1 MSSAPDLYSP
11 DPALPAAP
19 RTVRLRVVSRRERK
33 RFVLLGTLGAVWS
46 ASLSYGFGQTPA
58 GTAPAPSASP
68 VTAPPM
74 GTAPTA
80 AAPVP
85 AATSGAPAPA
95 AVPWGA
101 TPVSATPASGAPA
114 FAPASAHPVGPAQP
128 MQGQSAENALFYRLI
143 SEAEY
148 WLSQHQFDRAQDSVE
163 RALDMMPHNPQA
175 LLLLGTVQKGRGD
188 VTGAEKTLALMQN
201 TGAPADLRS
210 ALRDIIDAKPVDKDK
225 LAQAR
230 ALAASGKM
238 LPASL
243 AYKAL
248 FGNGPPPP
256 DLALEY
262 YSVLGSTILGYQE
275 AIARLQL
282 WLQRNPADLDAQLL
296 YYRVL
301 TYRETSR
308 PQGLEGVKK
317 LASADISPRIRR
329 QAYAA
334 WRQTLLWEP
343 IRGSSIPL
351 YYEWLAQHPTDAEI
365 ADRLEKSRAE
375 QGRIDA
381 DTARVNGFS
390 HLNAGHVEEAGK
402 EFQQALAYNAHDAAA
417 LGGMGLVAERQR
429 DWRRAEE
436 NFRLAMAADP
446 ATASQWRNALV
457 GVRQSMAGN
466 NPLGGQIARAIA
478 ADRNDDARRYI
489 AQLAQ
494 EPGQQVNALL
504 FRAQLELREGHR
516 TEAEEAYRAVLS
528 RAPRNKGA
536 RSTLVTLLLQD
547 GQLDEAEDIIRQS
560 DTVQPELA
568 AQVQSAR
575 LVQQASR
582 TTDGAERV
590 SLLRDAVNTT
600 PADPWVRLKLAQ
612 ALAATHHADE
622 GQAVMNSLLDQPHP
636 PREALAAAI
645 IYADGQNDFATS
657 EALLRRMPPAALSPD
672 MHQLM
677 ERAQAGLEVD
687 TAERNSMTAVAG
699 LKALASRPD
708 PSGQRT
714 LLVADALLRHDE
726 VQAAYEV
733 LKQGQAQAVA
743 VSASQRLSY
752 AGLYL
757 RILASPG
764 RPSFHRR
771 VRQDIV
777 ACLSA
782 FDAQTRNQEPT
793 DREAEARSQIEDGFM
808 AIRADDLVRRGWPDD
823 ARHLLAPYVATHPD
837 AIESRLA
844 MARAL
849 DAKDMPERALAE
861 DLRVLQHAP
870 QNTRVLAA
878 AVHDATM
885 ADDTRAADALA
896 ERLHRLDPDA
906 RETWSALAESAQSR
920 DNMHHQLTAME
931 HVQAADC
938 ADNDSD
944 ACDREDLREPDYRWP
959 LIEAG
964 YQDQRGVMLPDSY
977 HYLRDEKA
985 PAANNRSVV
994 YLTDSV
1000 APQMDANFYVRNRT
1014 GIAGLGQL
1022 TELALPITGSI
1033 PFESWNHR
1041 VSFSISPTFLFTGNP
1056 LGNDGSNHQFGQ
1068 CATVG
1073 TNGLCTGHGHHYYV
1087 QGVGLNV
1094 NYVNRWFSADVGS
1107 TPLGFPIANVV
1118 GGLEF
1123 APHLTRDLVLRISG
1137 GRRMVT
1143 NSELSYAGM
1152 KDPVSGKT
1160 WGGVTRD
1167 YGHGMLEW
1175 GHPGWNLYAG
1185 GGFAYLDGTHVRS
1198 NTEFDVEAGGSA
1210 VVWQQRQR
1218 QAIRTGLD
1226 FTYYDYRRNDYLFTW
1241 GQGGYFSPQG
1251 YYAIMVPLEWTGHQ
1265 DEWTWLLRGEGGFQH
1280 YHSDAARY
1288 FPLDQRLQL
1297 SAIAPS
1303 TEGAQSASGV
1313 AGNVQGR
1320 VIYQV
1325 TPSLRMGAQASYSR
1339 AGNWSE
1345 ISAILMAHYTFD
1357 TF

>member
-1 MSSAPDLYSP
+1 MSNAHNIRTP
-11 DPALPAAP
+11 DPHAP
-19 RTVRLRVVSRRERK
+19 RTVRLAVVSRRERK
-33 RFVLLGTLGAVWS
+33 RYVLLGTLGAVWS
-46 ASLSYGFGQTPA
+46 ATLSSGFGQALNGGANPA
-58 GTAPAPSASP
+58 PPSAPLSVFANSGPVAPAQSQQS
-68 VTAPPM
+68 
-74 GTAPTA
+74 
-80 AAPVP
+80 
-85 AATSGAPAPA
+85 TS
-95 AVPWGA
+95 V
-101 TPVSATPASGAPA
+101 
-114 FAPASAHPVGPAQP
+114 
-128 MQGQSAENALFYRLI
+128 ENAMFYRMI

-148 WLSQHQFDRAQDSVE
+148 WLSQHQFDRAQDSVQ
-163 RALDMMPHNPQA
+163 RALDMAPHNAQA
-175 LLLLGTVQKGRGD
+175 LLLLGTVQKGLGN
-188 VTGAEKTLALMQN
+188 VTAAEKTLALMQD

-238 LPASL
+238 LQASL
-243 AYKAL
+243 TYKAL
-248 FGNGPPPP
+248 FDNGPPPP

-262 YSVLGSTILGYQE
+262 YGVLGSTILGYQE
-275 AIARLQL
+275 AVTRLQQ

-296 YYRVL
+296 YYRIL

-308 PQGLEGVKK
+308 AMGLEGLKK

-351 YYEWLAQHPTDAEI
+351 FYEWLAQHPTDAEI

-381 DTARVNGFS
+381 DTARVEGFS
-390 HLNAGHVEEAGK
+390 HLNAGRIDEAGK
-402 EFQQALAYNAHDAAA
+402 DFRQALTYNAHDAAA
-417 LGGMGLVAERQR
+417 LGGMGLVAERQH
-429 DWRRAEE
+429 DWHHAEE

-446 ATASQWRNALV
+446 ATASQWRSALT

-466 NPLGGQIARAIA
+466 NPLAAQIARALA
-478 ADRNDDARRYI
+478 ADRTDDARRDI
-489 AQLAQ
+489 AELARQ
-494 EPGQQVNALL
+494 PGQQVNALL
-504 FRAQLELREGHR
+504 FRAQLELREDHR
-516 TEAEEAYRAVLS
+516 PEAEEAYRSALM
-528 RAPRNKGA
+528 RAPGNKGA
-536 RSTLVTLLLQD
+536 RTALVTLLLQD
-547 GQLDEAEDIIRQS
+547 GKLDEAEDVIRR
-560 DTVQPELA
+560 DGTVQPELA

-575 LVQQASR
+575 FVLQADT
-582 TTDGAERV
+582 TTDPAERI
-590 SLLRDAVNTT
+590 SLLRDAVSTT

-622 GQAVMNSLLDQPHP
+622 GQAVMNSMLDQPHP

-657 EALLRRMPPAALSPD
+657 NALLRRVPPAGLSPD
-672 MHQLM
+672 MRQIM
-677 ERAQAGLEVD
+677 ARTQAGLDVS
-687 TAERNSMTAVAG
+687 TAERNSTTAVAE
-699 LKALASRPD
+699 LRALASRPD

-714 LLVADALLRHDE
+714 LLVADALLRHDD
-726 VQAAYEV
+726 VQAAYDV
-733 LKQGQAQAVA
+733 LKQGQAQATNLTP
-743 VSASQRLSY
+743 SQRLSY

-757 RILASPG
+757 RILATRGSA
-764 RPSFHRR
+764 RFHRR
-771 VRQDIV
+771 IRQDV
-777 ACLSA
+777 LACLNA
-782 FDAQTRNQEPT
+782 FDAQTRDKEPT
-793 DREAEARSQIEDGFM
+793 EREAEARTRIEDGFM

-823 ARHLLAPYVATHPD
+823 ARNLLAPYIATHPD

-849 DAKDMPERALAE
+849 GAQDRPERALAE
-861 DLRVLQHAP
+861 DMRVLEHAP
-870 QNTRVLAA
+870 NNTRVLAA
-878 AVHDATM
+878 TVHDATM
-885 ADDTRAADALA
+885 AGDTRTADTLSRRLQSLA
-896 ERLHRLDPDA
+896 PDT

-920 DNMHHQLTAME
+920 DNMHRQLGAME
-931 HVQAADC
+931 HVRAVDC
-938 ADNDSD
+938 EDSD
-944 ACDREDLREPDYRWP
+944 SETCDREDLREPDYRWP
-959 LIEAG
+959 LIAAG
-964 YQDQRGVMLPDSY
+964 YVNQQGVMLPDSY
-977 HYLRDEKA
+977 HYLRDDTTT
-985 PAANNRSVV
+985 AANNRSIV

-1000 APQMDANFYVRNRT
+1000 SPQMDGNIFIRNRT
-1014 GIAGLGQL
+1014 GDAGLGQL
-1022 TELALPITGSI
+1022 TELAVPITGSI
-1033 PFESWNHR
+1033 PFDSWNHR
-1041 VSFSISPTFLFTGNP
+1041 ISFSISPTFLFTGNP

-1068 CATVG
+1068 CATQG
-1073 TNGLCTGHGHHYYV
+1073 SAGLCAGPGHHYYV

-1107 TPLGFPIANVV
+1107 TPLGFPVANVL
-1118 GGLEF
+1118 GGVEF
-1123 APHLTRDLVLRISG
+1123 APHLARDLVLRIAG

-1152 KDPVSGKT
+1152 KDPVSGRT

-1167 YGHGMLEW
+1167 FGHGMLEW

-1185 GGFAYLDGTHVRS
+1185 GGFAYLDGTHVAS
-1198 NTEFDVEAGGSA
+1198 NTEFDVQAGGNA
-1210 VVWQQRQR
+1210 TIWQSHER

-1226 FTYYDYRRNDYLFTW
+1226 FTYYDYQHNRYLFTW

-1280 YHSDAARY
+1280 YHSNAAGY
-1288 FPLDQRLQL
+1288 FPLGGLQAVTGTA
-1297 SAIAPS
+1297 SS
-1303 TEGAQSASGV
+1303 TGAQSASGV

-1325 TPSLRMGAQASYSR
+1325 TPSLRVGAQASYSR

-1345 ISAILMAHYTFD
+1345 IAAILMAHYTFD